1 MHVLLSHV
9 VLTLLNPFIISRQE
23 NSISLTV
30 ILRFD
35 YKSFGPL
42 AIKLVFKVFSIC
54 REHPGLRKEIELI
67 RHGFLHHIEMPC
79 E

>member
-42 AIKLVFKVFSIC
+42 AIKLVFKVFSLT
-54 REHPGLRKEIELI
+54 RRVVLGSAFLELGQWY
-67 RHGFLHHIEMPC
+67 RRVVPKLVL
-79 E
+79 